1 MSSKTYMKEFSARIS
16 ILIVLIL
23 LSFPVIGQIE
33 NHMILRKNG
42 FKNKIHFL
50 TGDPITFIREG
61 NNYTEE
67 YYIQGIGTDCIIV
80 GGDEVPI
87 KNIALV
93 VRYRQGF
100 NFNASGKTIMV
111 AAPGYL
117 LIGVINALFQGISP
131 VPTKTNLIVA
141 GSMVAVGAILP
152 TFQIKKYHLGK
163 RYSLAIVQSD
173 PAFYKQKEQSE

>member
-1 MSSKTYMKEFSARIS
+1 MQDYSVRIL
-16 ILIVLIL
+16 ILIVLTL
-23 LSFPVIGQIE
+23 VSFPVCGQIE

-42 FKNKIHFL
+42 FRNKVHFL
-50 TGDPITFIREG
+50 TGDPIIFIREG

-100 NFNASGKTIMV
+100 NFNASGKTLMV

-117 LIGVINALFQGISP
+117 LIGAINALFQGISL

-141 GSMVAVGAILP
+141 GSLATVGAILP

-163 RYSLAIVQSD
+163 KYSLAIVQSD
-173 PAFYKQKEQSE
+173 PAFYNQKKQTE